1 VSQRATRDP
10 LGACPSLIRGLLLAA
25 RWAGRAPAEGIDARS
40 APVAAPLRGAVDG
53 LRAGVDLN
61 ESWTAIAALREEAFA
76 SLTLHWLAQEPPRR
90 IDDVLDLHW
99 SWLEPELRDWPPH
112 ELVWFLLHVPPRA
125 SAQELLRAFYP
136 KIQSVLNQPLAEV
149 EPPPALLAVLRRRL
163 YSRFLLR
170 LEDGGE
176 ASATASASASVQRAG
191 LGATASARAFLSLDR
206 SMLHL
211 LVQEAGLHTIALAGG
226 EHPASDLA
234 PRMAELVASEPTR
247 LQRLY
252 KKGLAKPV
260 GSSGEGADPE
270 IAAAHAAARAEASE
284 DLTVALDG
292 LGPTREGD
300 LVGLAGLRLLARG
313 LAGESPI
320 LCRNLAQRMNAPAA
334 TRFLAWREETEAA
347 PGADGKRARRDEAR
361 QELARRLGVVLSR
374 GASRTAAGRLDA

>member
-1 VSQRATRDP
+1 M
-10 LGACPSLIRGLLLAA
+10 AA
-25 RWAGRAPAEGIDARS
+25 RWAGRAPSEQIEARS
-40 APVAAPLRGAVDG
+40 APVRPCADVDW
-53 LRAGVDLN
+53 N
-61 ESWTAIAALREEAFA
+61 ESWAAMAALRDEAFA
-76 SLTLHWLAQEPPRR
+76 SLTLHWLSQEPPRR

-149 EPPPALLAVLRRRL
+149 EPPPALLAELRRRL

-170 LEDGGE
+170 MEDGAE
-176 ASATASASASVQRAG
+176 ASTAASAQRVG
-191 LGATASARAFLSLDR
+191 VGATASARAFLSLDR
-206 SMLHL
+206 AMLHL

-226 EHPASDLA
+226 ENPTTDLA
-234 PRMAELVASEPTR
+234 PRMAELVGSEATR

-252 KKGLAKPV
+252 KKGLARPV

-270 IAAAHAAARAEASE
+270 IAAAYAVARTEAAE
-284 DLTVALDG
+284 DLSVALDA

-313 LAGESPI
+313 LAGESPV
-320 LCRNLAQRMNAPAA
+320 LCRNLAQRMHAPAA
-334 TRFLAWREETEAA
+334 TRFLMWLEDVAGPTGV
-347 PGADGKRARRDEAR
+347 GADAAAGVRRDAAR

-374 GASRTAAGRLDA
+374 GVSRTAAGRLEA